1 MRHLILSIVL
11 SVLAFSTPAAAES
24 DNFPDRAAIETL
36 ISAQMRAFEADDAAA
51 AFAFASPDLQAKF
64 GNPATFMDMVRAGY
78 APVYRPRAV
87 EFRDLVPSPAG
98 LDQQVFVIGPD
109 GRAYLAHYMMEPQPD
124 GSWRIG
130 GCYLEPLGEES
141 V

>member
-1 MRHLILSIVL
+1 MRRLSLCFVL
-11 SVLAFSTPAAAES
+11 CVLAFIGPAAAES
-24 DNFPDRAAIETL
+24 DNIPQRALFEDLIE
-36 ISAQMRAFEADDAAA
+36 AQMRAFQADDAAA
-51 AFAFASPDLQAKF
+51 AFAFASPELQAKF
-64 GNPATFMDMVRAGY
+64 GNPATFMEMVRAGY

-109 GRAYLAHYMMEPQPD
+109 VRAYLAHYMMEPQPD